1 MAFRQVRELK
11 KPFRNKQSVETIDG
25 QDKKLSQV
33 SPFHA
38 RSYHYGS
45 GCFAVADCTDE
56 HNYTSETDTEDTA
69 RKPLTSEEH
78 TEVKGHDLDRH
89 GQRDSISGD
98 RNHQK
103 TRSNCSLFS
112 ASTNHPSESQ
122 RSWVPNFFKKR
133 LCTTFVE
140 DSFSNGGL
148 CQCGATRDSHPS
160 VALGDY
166 FSTAIVSHWDS
177 TQHSSEQPTDA
188 YGELE
193 FAGAGKRHSY
203 FLRLSSTTDPSRV
216 FDIMRRHWKLE
227 QPNLVVSVV
236 GGEGRSKVKSWG
248 SFPAK
253 YFVQST
259 TRDSCCLDNNYK
271 AFLLVDDGTVGRKGG
286 EVGFRGRLEDYISRQ
301 RPDLFNNSN
310 KDFILTDVQLLKYV
324 ISIYAGSAS
333 IDIPVLNMLIS
344 GEASM
349 VEGLDVSLK
358 NSMPWLVLAGSG
370 GLANCVSDIVENV
383 QSAPMSGG
391 AEKEEGA
398 SKMELRERITT
409 KVKKYFSS
417 EHDMDKL
424 VDKNKDLITIYHAEG
439 ADDFD
444 TVMLKVLVQASKQRV
459 SVSTNPYVDELKL
472 AVTWN
477 RVDIAKSELFNG
489 NIDWKYEDLEDSMTD
504 ALENN
509 KPQFVRL
516 FIDNGLN
523 ILSYLTYGR
532 LESLYKS
539 ISKTSQ
545 AGTLLQHLLE
555 ERIEE
560 SNDETCDISLYE
572 VSQLLENLFGEVCQP
587 FYRSVLKVDAA
598 STKRKALKKVCKF
611 LKEDC
616 FYRQNMCK
624 DPWLCLFLWAVLQNR
639 GEMAIFCWEMCGES
653 VLTALGGCKLLRE
666 LSKLEI
672 ETEAKLSMKELA
684 TKFEFLAHD
693 VFSTCYETKA
703 SHSYKLLIRKSK
715 LWVDTTCLKMAM
727 AADARVFFSHD
738 GVQSLLSQIWWGDM
752 ERGTELWK
760 LALTIVIPPL
770 VYTNLINFKKP
781 ENPEE
786 VKSSVLAP
794 PSSATDT
801 HYGETIFSFADIKN
815 HEVDHE
821 DLNNIRRP
829 TKGTSMNLQPKKS
842 PFWIFRWKQFWYA
855 PVTSFIGNVVMYFLF
870 LFLYA
875 YVLLVDFKPP
885 PPEGPAVSEYVL
897 YFWVFT
903 IVCEEIR
910 ETFIVG
916 SKTFGQRLMVYVQD
930 LWNKFDVLAISL
942 FIAGLCCRM
951 FSWSFNMGRGILC
964 MDYMVFTIRLIHI
977 FAIHR
982 QLGPKIIIL
991 GKMIKDAFFFLFFLA
1006 VWLSAYGVANQA
1018 LLYQYD
1024 PSPDRAFRRV
1034 LYRPY
1039 LHIFGQIPVEEID
1052 TGKYW
1057 DRDCTDNLTLINQG
1071 KEPCRDTSHN
1081 WLVVVLLVIFLLV
1094 TNILLVNLLIATFSY
1109 TFSKV
1114 QERSDTYWKFQ
1125 RYNLIVEYHSRPT
1138 LAPPFIILSHI
1149 NLLIK
1154 RNLRKVPSTK
1164 IHRFALQ
1171 LKGRDANKL
1180 VKWET
1185 LQKENFLTLE
1195 NKKRR
1200 GTDSERLKR
1209 MTAKVDGVIK
1219 QVGEIRDVDRRLR
1232 ALESDVGAHNMEFCT
1247 SSLQWIME
1255 SLTQSSTAKSIKAH
1269 PTRKAL
1275 LCTGPYRDSVQAEEQ
1290 LQSKEA
1296 EVLRGLDPTG
1306 GEKEEVAD
1314 EEEGGNVSEEAD
1326 GEAEGAEDEDDGEEA
1341 SEEEVTAD
1349 EEEEAEEAE
1358 EDEAEGVEE
1367 EEEEENTEE
1376 EYCSYCYICPVICET
1391 VCQPVECELKAGA
1404 VGIRGGGLKHKY
1416 TVLQFHFHWGG
1427 KDLMCHPGSE
1437 HTLNGHRSPLEMHIV
1452 SRRSDLTDSTA
1463 AKVQDGFAVMGFF
1476 ILLRFPTKIG
1486 FDNVY
1491 RPRQPLNNRVIFSS
1505 AFATDYAT
1513 WPKIAPHDCSG
1524 SKQSPINIVTANVQR
1539 NPNLTPFNF
1548 TGFNDNSTFL
1558 SIVNS
1563 GDSVVVN
1570 LDDEMLA
1577 VQGGGLPAL
1586 YNPKQ
1591 FHLHWGNGTTSPGSE
1606 HTVDGK
1612 QYPMELHIVNVHSKY
1627 NGSVSAAVAA
1637 GDSQGLA
1644 VLGFFVEGTSEAN
1657 KTKSWDILTS
1667 YLANIRNSGDTT
1679 VDIMNQIT
1687 LDSLLEGVDRTKYYR
1702 YQGSLTTPSCNEVV
1716 IWTVFKEPIKV
1727 SHEFMNVWFMT
1738 CLAAFL
1744 FPASHGAP
1752 TSVGDVTWPIIAEKD
1767 CNGTQQS
1774 PIDII
1779 TANVQAN
1786 ANLTPFNFTG
1796 YDDNTTLTEIKN
1808 TGKTS
1813 DKACITQYI
1822 SMDDLLTGVDRTK
1835 YYRYLGSLT
1844 TPSCNEGVIWTVF
1857 KDPIKVSW
1865 DLINLFST
1873 SVYINKA
1880 NNSPLM
1886 VDTFR
1891 GVQPVNGRIVMSQVA
1906 GIGETG
1912 SVSQT
1917 ASNLDILDLSSDCQ
1931 TTEPYPAFD
1940 LESAYWRSCSYVTWP
1955 TIAEKYC
1962 NGTRQSPINIVTAN
1976 VQANANLT
1984 SLIFTGYSD
1993 KAALTEIKNTGMT
2006 IQVTLDH
2013 KKMRVE
2019 GGDLPGLFASTEFH
2033 LHWGNG
2039 STTPGSEHSVNG
2051 KRFPMELHIVNKAER
2066 NASVPGDSALAVL
2079 GVFIEASNDTG
2090 KPESWNTLTSSLTK
2104 IANAGDQARIS
2115 DSISMDDLLPGVERS
2130 KYYRYVGSMTTP
2142 NCNEGVIWTIFKDPI
2157 KVSRDLI
2164 DLFTTSVYI
2173 NKTANS
2179 PLIINTF
2186 RGVQPINGRVVMS
2199 QVEGAA
2205 QCCRIATRLALRDPQ

>member
-1 MAFRQVRELK
+1 MNEKDAE
-11 KPFRNKQSVETIDG
+11 EG
-25 QDKKLSQV
+25 
-33 SPFHA
+33 
-38 RSYHYGS
+38 
-45 GCFAVADCTDE
+45 AVAVMP
-56 HNYTSETDTEDTA
+56 
-69 RKPLTSEEH
+69 KQ
-78 TEVKGHDLDRH
+78 DL
-89 GQRDSISGD
+89 
-98 RNHQK
+98 
-103 TRSNCSLFS
+103 
-112 ASTNHPSESQ
+112 
-122 RSWVPNFFKKR
+122 SWVPNFFKKR

-236 GGEGRSKVKSWG
+236 GGEGRSKVKSWVREVLRQGLVKAAQSTGAWIITAGLREGIGRCVGEAVRDHATAVSSVSFNKVVSIGIAPWGMVHNRQQLVNPEG

-301 RPDLFNNSN
+301 RP
-310 KDFILTDVQLLKYV
+310 
-324 ISIYAGSAS
+324 GSAS

-424 VDKNKDLITIYHAEG
+424 VDKVLNIYQNKDLITIYHAEG

-1232 ALESDVGAHNMEFCT
+1232 ALESDMEFCT

-1269 PTRKAL
+1269 PTRK
-1275 LCTGPYRDSVQAEEQ
+1275 
-1290 LQSKEA
+1290 
-1296 EVLRGLDPTG
+1296 
-1306 GEKEEVAD
+1306 
-1314 EEEGGNVSEEAD
+1314 
-1326 GEAEGAEDEDDGEEA
+1326 
-1341 SEEEVTAD
+1341 
-1349 EEEEAEEAE
+1349 
-1358 EDEAEGVEE
+1358 
-1367 EEEEENTEE
+1367 
-1376 EYCSYCYICPVICET
+1376 
-1391 VCQPVECELKAGA
+1391 
-1404 VGIRGGGLKHKY
+1404 
-1416 TVLQFHFHWGG
+1416 
-1427 KDLMCHPGSE
+1427 
-1437 HTLNGHRSPLEMHIV
+1437 
-1452 SRRSDLTDSTA
+1452 
-1463 AKVQDGFAVMGFF
+1463 
-1476 ILLRFPTKIG
+1476 
-1486 FDNVY
+1486 
-1491 RPRQPLNNRVIFSS
+1491 
-1505 AFATDYAT
+1505 
-1513 WPKIAPHDCSG
+1513 
-1524 SKQSPINIVTANVQR
+1524 
-1539 NPNLTPFNF
+1539 
-1548 TGFNDNSTFL
+1548 
-1558 SIVNS
+1558 
-1563 GDSVVVN
+1563 
-1570 LDDEMLA
+1570 
-1577 VQGGGLPAL
+1577 
-1586 YNPKQ
+1586 
-1591 FHLHWGNGTTSPGSE
+1591 
-1606 HTVDGK
+1606 
-1612 QYPMELHIVNVHSKY
+1612 
-1627 NGSVSAAVAA
+1627 
-1637 GDSQGLA
+1637 
-1644 VLGFFVEGTSEAN
+1644 
-1657 KTKSWDILTS
+1657 
-1667 YLANIRNSGDTT
+1667 DT
-1679 VDIMNQIT
+1679 
-1687 LDSLLEGVDRTKYYR
+1687 
-1702 YQGSLTTPSCNEVV
+1702 
-1716 IWTVFKEPIKV
+1716 
-1727 SHEFMNVWFMT
+1727 
-1738 CLAAFL
+1738 
-1744 FPASHGAP
+1744 
-1752 TSVGDVTWPIIAEKD
+1752 
-1767 CNGTQQS
+1767 
-1774 PIDII
+1774 
-1779 TANVQAN
+1779 
-1786 ANLTPFNFTG
+1786 
-1796 YDDNTTLTEIKN
+1796 
-1808 TGKTS
+1808 
-1813 DKACITQYI
+1813 
-1822 SMDDLLTGVDRTK
+1822 
-1835 YYRYLGSLT
+1835 
-1844 TPSCNEGVIWTVF
+1844 
-1857 KDPIKVSW
+1857 
-1865 DLINLFST
+1865 
-1873 SVYINKA
+1873 
-1880 NNSPLM
+1880 
-1886 VDTFR
+1886 
-1891 GVQPVNGRIVMSQVA
+1891 
-1906 GIGETG
+1906 
-1912 SVSQT
+1912 
-1917 ASNLDILDLSSDCQ
+1917 
-1931 TTEPYPAFD
+1931 
-1940 LESAYWRSCSYVTWP
+1940 
-1955 TIAEKYC
+1955 
-1962 NGTRQSPINIVTAN
+1962 
-1976 VQANANLT
+1976 
-1984 SLIFTGYSD
+1984 
-1993 KAALTEIKNTGMT
+1993 
-2006 IQVTLDH
+2006 
-2013 KKMRVE
+2013 
-2019 GGDLPGLFASTEFH
+2019 
-2033 LHWGNG
+2033 
-2039 STTPGSEHSVNG
+2039 
-2051 KRFPMELHIVNKAER
+2051 
-2066 NASVPGDSALAVL
+2066 
-2079 GVFIEASNDTG
+2079 
-2090 KPESWNTLTSSLTK
+2090 
-2104 IANAGDQARIS
+2104 
-2115 DSISMDDLLPGVERS
+2115 
-2130 KYYRYVGSMTTP
+2130 
-2142 NCNEGVIWTIFKDPI
+2142 
-2157 KVSRDLI
+2157 
-2164 DLFTTSVYI
+2164 
-2173 NKTANS
+2173 
-2179 PLIINTF
+2179 
-2186 RGVQPINGRVVMS
+2186 
-2199 QVEGAA
+2199 
-2205 QCCRIATRLALRDPQ
+2205 